1 MAKFD
6 LIGLGNALVDSEFHV
21 TDSFLKKKGFEK
33 GTMHLV
39 DSDEQT
45 NLLNSLEK
53 E

>member
-21 TDSFLKKKGFEK
+21 TDSFLKKKGFVK

-45 NLLNSLEK
+45 NLSLIHI
-53 E
+53 

>member
-33 GTMHLV
+33 GKDDVEIRVT
-39 DSDEQT
+39 
-45 NLLNSLEK
+45 
-53 E
+53 